1 MTTSKVDFTIETIHG
16 DVTIACS
23 YPEDHGR
30 ALIAALATIGD
41 RLPSLMD
48 QLQQIGDTSID
59 EFLTEKGL
67 SLDTDPGDEDLYD
80 EDDDQ

>member
-1 MTTSKVDFTIETIHG
+1 MTTSSKVDFTIETIHG
-16 DVTIACS
+16 DVTIACT

-48 QLQQIGDTSID
+48 QLQQIGDASID
-59 EFLTEKGL
+59 EFLTERGL
-67 SLDTDPGDEDLYD
+67 SYGPEDEDLYD

>member
-1 MTTSKVDFTIETIHG
+1 MTTSKVDFTIETNSG

-41 RLPSLMD
+41 RLPSLMHH
-48 QLQQIGDTSID
+48 LRKIGDTSID
-59 EFLTEKGL
+59 EFLPERGL
-67 SLDTDPGDEDLYD
+67 SIDAEPEDLYD

>member
-30 ALIAALATIGD
+30 ALVAALATIGD

-48 QLQQIGDTSID
+48 QLQQIGDASID
-59 EFLTEKGL
+59 EFLTERSL
-67 SLDTDPGDEDLYD
+67 SYGPEDEDLYD
-80 EDDDQ
+80 EADDQ

>member
-1 MTTSKVDFTIETIHG
+1 MTTSKVDFTIETSHG

-30 ALIAALATIGD
+30 ALIAALATIGA

-48 QLQQIGDTSID
+48 QLQQIGDASID
-59 EFLTEKGL
+59 EFLTERSL
-67 SLDTDPGDEDLYD
+67 SYGPEDEDLYD

>member
-23 YPEDHGR
+23 FPEDHGR

-48 QLQQIGDTSID
+48 QLQQLGDASID
-59 EFLTEKGL
+59 EFLTERSL
-67 SLDTDPGDEDLYD
+67 SYGPEDEDLYD
-80 EDDDQ
+80 EADDQ

>member
-1 MTTSKVDFTIETIHG
+1 MTTSKVDFTIETNSG

-48 QLQQIGDTSID
+48 QLQQIGYASID
-59 EFLTEKGL
+59 EFLTERGL
-67 SLDTDPGDEDLYD
+67 SYGPEDEDLYD